1 MEKILLVGAGGHCKV
16 IISIIKKNDNFE
28 IYGISDEK
36 ETLLGQKILDYTIS
50 FSEKN
55 WSDINLYCKNA
66 LVAFGNTDI
75 PYQRKKIF
83 KKLKNNNFKLPIIIS
98 KDSIIADDVKIGEGT
113 VVMPGVII
121 NAGTVIGKNCI
132 INTGCIIDHDCN
144 IGDHTHIAPG
154 VTCSGGVLID
164 KLCHIGTGATIIQ
177 TITIGSE
184 TLVAAGAVVVKNIA
198 KKSRVKGVP
207 AKHF

>member
-16 IISIIKKNDNFE
+16 VISIILKNDNYE

-36 ETLLGQKILDYTIS
+36 KSLHGQKILDYNIS

-55 WSDINLYCKNA
+55 WSDISLYCKNA

-83 KKLKNNNFKLPIIIS
+83 EKLKKYHFELPIIIS
-98 KDSIIADDVKIGEGT
+98 KDSIIAEDVKIGEGS
-113 VVMPGVII
+113 VVMPGAVI
-121 NAGTVIGKNCI
+121 NPGTVIGKNCI
-132 INTGCIIDHDCN
+132 INTGCVIDHDCN
-144 IGDHTHIAPG
+144 IGEHTHIAPG
-154 VTCSGGVLID
+154 VTCSGGVFID

-177 TITIGSE
+177 SIIIGYE
-184 TLVAAGAVVVKNIA
+184 TLVAAGAVVVKNIPQ
-198 KKSRVKGVP
+198 KSRVKGVP
-207 AKHF
+207 AKLF